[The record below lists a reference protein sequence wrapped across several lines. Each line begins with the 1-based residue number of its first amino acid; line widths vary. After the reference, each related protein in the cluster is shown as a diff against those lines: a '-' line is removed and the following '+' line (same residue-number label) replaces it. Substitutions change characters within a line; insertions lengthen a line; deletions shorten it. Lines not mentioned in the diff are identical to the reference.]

1 MSRFGFVTL
10 PALPAT
16 TMSTELHPEL
26 SENAPTDS
34 MQFEVTLP
42 ADVSAISPVVD
53 WVMRLVDELEYGD
66 DKEFGIEMA
75 LREALANAVLHG
87 CKADPAKTV
96 ECFVRGGREEGIL
109 IVVRDP
115 GAGFDLKSLPA
126 PTEDS
131 KLSADHGRGI
141 FLIHTLMDE
150 VTHEQNGTVI
160 RMRKF

>member
-1 MSRFGFVTL
+1 V
-10 PALPAT
+10 AI
-16 TMSTELHPEL
+16 ELHPDV
-26 SENAPTDS
+26 SKNPRTDS

-53 WVMRLVDELEYGD
+53 WVMRLVDELDYGD

-75 LREALANAVLHG
+75 LREALANAILHG
-87 CKADPAKTV
+87 CKADPSKKV
-96 ECFVRGGREEGIL
+96 ECLVKGDREQGIL

-115 GAGFDLKSLPA
+115 GAGFDA
-126 PTEDS
+126 S
-131 KLSADHGRGI
+131 KLPSPTADSNLSVDHGRGI
-141 FLIHTLMDE
+141 FLINKLMDE

>member
-1 MSRFGFVTL
+1 M
-10 PALPAT
+10 T
-16 TMSTELHPEL
+16 TEIHSDLAGN
-26 SENAPTDS
+26 SPTDS

-42 ADVSAISPVVD
+42 ADVTAISPVVD

-66 DKEFGIEMA
+66 EKEFGIEMA
-75 LREALANAVLHG
+75 LREALANAILHG
-87 CKADPAKTV
+87 CKADPNKKV
-96 ECFVRGGREEGIL
+96 ECSVHGDRNEGIM

-115 GAGFDLKSLPA
+115 GTGFDPKSLPS

-131 KLSADHGRGI
+131 NLAADHGRGM
-141 FLIHTLMDE
+141 FLIHALMDE

>member
-1 MSRFGFVTL
+1 
-10 PALPAT
+10 
-16 TMSTELHPEL
+16 MSTELHPEL
-26 SENAPTDS
+26 SENAQTDA

-53 WVMRLVDELEYGD
+53 WVMRLVDELEYEE

-96 ECFVRGGREEGIL
+96 ECFVRGDREEGIL

-115 GAGFDLKSLPA
+115 GAGFDPKSLPA

-141 FLIHTLMDE
+141 FLINALMDE

>member
-1 MSRFGFVTL
+1 
-10 PALPAT
+10 
-16 TMSTELHPEL
+16 
-26 SENAPTDS
+26 

-66 DKEFGIEMA
+66 EKEFGIEMA

-87 CKADPAKTV
+87 CKSDPAKTV
-96 ECFVRGGREEGIL
+96 ECLVKGNREEGIL

-115 GAGFDLKSLPA
+115 GAGFDPKCLPLM
-126 PTEDS
+126 TEACE
-131 KLSADHGRGI
+131 LEADHGRGI
-141 FLIHTLMDE
+141 FLIQNLMDE